1 MQPLLRTLIPKRNFQ
16 VYKVKNVN
24 YDYEK
29 LAWRHYRRG
38 PSLAMKERNLDKHLQ
53 WNPNDPERLL
63 ELEQHRISARHLGT
77 PINFTSIE
85 V

>member
-16 VYKVKNVN
+16 VFKVKNVN

-77 PINFTSIE
+77 LINFPH
-85 V
+85 VGF